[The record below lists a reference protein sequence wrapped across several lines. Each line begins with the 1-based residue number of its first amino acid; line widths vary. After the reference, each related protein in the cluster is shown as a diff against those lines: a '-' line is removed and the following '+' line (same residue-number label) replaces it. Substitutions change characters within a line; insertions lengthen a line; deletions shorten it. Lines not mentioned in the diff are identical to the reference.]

1 MPLITFV
8 RMLGVKMGPPLFQSK
23 YFPRS
28 ILVLLSKLL
37 MKADKAANTKK
48 SKSSCSPHYGYDY
61 PTFEEL
67 APTLR
72 NDIKVTSEMSGE
84 RNFDTLA
91 DIDKELF
98 IIGAS
103 RSPEYLKNAV
113 RVLKKI
119 LPHSMWVEL
128 QGYDHGVTGNRPYH
142 GDPDIVARE
151 LRRFFSGEEETQTQP
166 QRT

>member
-1 MPLITFV
+1 MPLTMLG

-23 YFPRS
+23 YFPRP

-37 MKADKAANTKK
+37 MKADKAANAKK
-48 SKSSCSPHYGYDY
+48 SKSSSCQHHPYDY

-72 NDIKVTSEMSGE
+72 NDIQVTSEMFGE
-84 RNFDTLA
+84 KNFDTLA

-103 RSPEYLKNAV
+103 RSPDYLKNAV

-128 QGYDHGVTGNRPYH
+128 QGYDHGVTGNKSYH
-142 GDPDIVARE
+142 GDPEVVARE
-151 LRRFFSGEEETQTQP
+151 LQRFFSHREDVQT
-166 QRT
+166 

>member
-1 MPLITFV
+1 MLLA

-23 YFPRS
+23 YFPRP

-37 MKADKAANTKK
+37 MKADKAAMVKK
-48 SKSSCSPHYGYDY
+48 SARGGSSQDPTYDR

-72 NDIKVTSEMSGE
+72 NDIKVTSEMFGE
-84 RNFDTLA
+84 KNLDTLA
-91 DIDKELF
+91 EIDKDLF

-103 RSPEYLKNAV
+103 RSPDYLKNSV
-113 RVLKKI
+113 RMLKKL
-119 LPHSMWVEL
+119 LPQSMFVEL
-128 QGYDHGVTGNRPYH
+128 QGYDHGVTGNKPYH

-151 LRRFFSGEEETQTQP
+151 LRRFFSVEEEGEI
-166 QRT
+166 